1 MRVSNEEPHRCT
13 NCDQALNADKIVWL
27 DLNWRTNQYRREPW
41 SQGES
46 QGLYAFGATC
56 ASKMIKR
63 GRPRKYGDTKAKRM
77 NLVIAEDV
85 RSELKLQSKR
95 RGISMS
101 EIVNEMVRERAF
113 LGRVESSMYVE
124 GNL

>member
-1 MRVSNEEPHRCT
+1 MSTSSEEPHRCT

-85 RSELKLQSKR
+85 RELLLDLKGFGVL
-95 RGISMS
+95 SMS
-101 EIVNEMVRERAF
+101 EIVNTAVREWA
-113 LGRVESSMYVE
+113 SSR
-124 GNL
+124 GK